1 METKLINLQQIVI
14 FKLENLRNSNLSRK
28 ERKKEFINQR
38 FKKEKAL
45 LTNLFVFFWVYKF
58 ISNQNLIRVDHI
70 VYFFPFCQKFDISFG
85 LSLLFIIY
93 CSFHSLH
100 QYKEKNQNS

>member
-28 ERKKEFINQR
+28 VRKKKFINQR

-45 LTNLFVFFWVYKF
+45 LTNIFVFFWVYKY
-58 ISNQNLIRVDHI
+58 ISNQKLIRVDHI
-70 VYFFPFCQKFDISFG
+70 VYFFPFFSKV
-85 LSLLFIIY
+85 
-93 CSFHSLH
+93 
-100 QYKEKNQNS
+100 